1 MKILYLTLSKIELDK
16 QGIYSDLINAL
27 SEAGHEVTVL
37 QVCEPKDTKK
47 TGLTEENGIRL
58 LKVVVGDLF
67 GVGFIKKGINTL
79 KIEPMLIK
87 ALKTFLSTDTF
98 DLVLYATPPITFA
111 GVVSFAK
118 KKYGCRSFLMLKD
131 IFPQNAVDIGL
142 FSKKGLLYTYFR
154 RKEKA
159 LYALS
164 DRIGCMSDANRKYL
178 FAHNPELDD
187 TKVLIFPNTQKIR
200 ARAGYGKKRE
210 EGEALRFVFGGN
222 FGKPQAI
229 DFLLKAIGDERMQRL
244 PARFLFA
251 GNGSETEKVR
261 QAAEK
266 YANMEY
272 IPFMPA
278 DEYDR
283 FMADCDVG
291 IISLDHRFTI
301 PNYPSRVLSY
311 MAMAKPVLAATDP
324 VTDIRELVLKQARC
338 GLWCASD
345 DKDAFIDCVR
355 ELTEHP
361 EKCREYGENGRR
373 FYESH
378 FDVKQS
384 VACIETIMKGMEDHV

>member
-178 FAHNPELDD
+178 FAHNPELND

-210 EGEALRFVFGGN
+210 EGEVLRFVFGGN

-283 FMADCDVG
+283 FMSDCDVG